1 MSERSEHQA
10 GPGHPSLSEE
20 EARIAALLVRLAS
33 PTPDARIDADILR
46 AARRASESEPAR
58 HHPGRYWPIGG
69 ALAAVL
75 VVSLFWPAPA
85 PPPGSLLDD
94 DLRDAEPASRLDPAG
109 IDTDASNTRST
120 RAVEPA
126 TREAAPMGQIT
137 ELVTDQATGQVADPP
152 TDRVMPLAERAAP
165 VAPSTPEATA
175 SASLAE
181 TEIDAD
187 AAPTLRLNAPSE
199 GPERARTALADRL
212 LGRHAEQPPAAPEI
226 GTAETRASDARES
239 EARESDREETAA
251 GVSAPPA
258 APSAAPASAPAAKA
272 SSAEA
277 VSADPLAPATG
288 SQTAS
293 PMRLRDPTPISPPEP
308 EPMPF
313 LPPVERDA
321 ELAPEDWLERI
332 RQRMAL
338 GTRQDASKSLER
350 FIARHPDHP
359 LPEDLAGLLR

>member
-1 MSERSEHQA
+1 MSERSEQQT
-10 GPGHPSLSEE
+10 GPGHPPLSEQ
-20 EARIAALLVRLAS
+20 EARIAALLTRLAS

-46 AARRASESEPAR
+46 AARRASESEPAGR
-58 HHPGRYWPIGG
+58 HPGRYWPIGG

-85 PPPGSLLDD
+85 PPPGSLIDG
-94 DLRDAEPASRLDPAG
+94 DLRDAGPASRLDPAD
-109 IDTDASNTRST
+109 IDTDASNARSK

-126 TREAAPMGQIT
+126 TRETAPMGQVT
-137 ELVTDQATGQVADPP
+137 ELATELA
-152 TDRVMPLAERAAP
+152 TDRVMPLSERATPAAP
-165 VAPSTPEATA
+165 PPPEATA
-175 SASLAE
+175 SAALVE
-181 TEIDAD
+181 TEIGAD
-187 AAPTLRLNAPSE
+187 AAPALRLNTPSE
-199 GPERARTALADRL
+199 GPERARAALADRL
-212 LGRHAEQPPAAPEI
+212 VGRLAEQPPAATEI
-226 GTAETRASDARES
+226 GTAEARERQ
-239 EARESDREETAA
+239 AHESDREETAA
-251 GVSAPPA
+251 DLSAPPA
-258 APSAAPASAPAAKA
+258 AASAAPASAPAAKA
-272 SSAEA
+272 SSAETVA
-277 VSADPLAPATG
+277 ADPRSPTTG

-293 PMRLRDPTPISPPEP
+293 PLRLRDPTPISLPEP

-338 GTRQDASKSLER
+338 GARQDASKSLER